1 MFIKN
6 APDHPKI
13 LMEMYNEN
21 NYGFMLA
28 NTTSILQPWVK
39 E

>member
-13 LMEMYNEN
+13 LEIYNEKN
-21 NYGFMLA
+21 DVFMLA

>member
-1 MFIKN
+1 MLIDN

-13 LMEMYNEN
+13 LMEMYSEINDV
-21 NYGFMLA
+21 FMLA